1 MPGTLCDET
10 VNEALDAHIN
20 GAVRGMDNS
29 ARGDK
34 ARTDRDGIIR
44 SSCPIVGTIKGTDYI
59 GSAYAVLDG
68 ANAYTMQYLCE
79 SARINEVFATMQ
91 RIWESASLPAAAPA
105 NQPAPAEPA
114 AFDPG
119 TYLDPGYDALARTP
133 DDFKD
138 QKVYVGGKILQVQED
153 TSGTTYRIAQNSD
166 YGSVVMAFADAT
178 ALGGSRLL
186 EDDIVDLYGVYKGL
200 YTYKAVLGQSV
211 TVPLIK
217 ADKIILQSENV

>member
-1 MPGTLCDET
+1 M
-10 VNEALDAHIN
+10 
-20 GAVRGMDNS
+20 R
-29 ARGDK
+29 
-34 ARTDRDGIIR
+34 
-44 SSCPIVGTIKGTDYI
+44 
-59 GSAYAVLDG
+59 
-68 ANAYTMQYLCE
+68 E

-91 RIWESASLPAAAPA
+91 RVWESASLPAAAPA
-105 NQPAPAEPA
+105 EQSAPAEPVT
-114 AFDPG
+114 FDPG

-166 YGSVVMAFADAT
+166 YGSVVMAYADAA

-217 ADKIILQSENV
+217 ADRIILQSENV